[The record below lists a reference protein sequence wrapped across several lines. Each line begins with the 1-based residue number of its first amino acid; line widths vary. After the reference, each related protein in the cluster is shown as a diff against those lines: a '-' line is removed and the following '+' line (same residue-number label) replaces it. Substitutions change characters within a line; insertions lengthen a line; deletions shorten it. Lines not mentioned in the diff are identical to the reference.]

1 MRITDDQKRAVV
13 PRLSGD
19 WSLGALSRSM
29 VAALEARKSEPPAWL
44 RLLAAGEPTRKRRF
58 EKATFGMG

>member
-1 MRITDDQKRAVV
+1 
-13 PRLSGD
+13 
-19 WSLGALSRSM
+19 M